1 MRWRGG
7 RRKIIKTAVENKLQS
22 TGSASHRKRLLLR
35 PKRRE
40 AVMDGMQG
48 IMSDGGIQN
57 KMGSKARSQRL
68 KTRGRARVIR
78 EEVKI

>member
-1 MRWRGG
+1 MEG
-7 RRKIIKTAVENKLQS
+7 REEKDHQDSSRKQ
-22 TGSASHRKRLLLR
+22 ASEHRVSFTQEASLLLR

-57 KMGSKARSQRL
+57 KMGSKARSRRL